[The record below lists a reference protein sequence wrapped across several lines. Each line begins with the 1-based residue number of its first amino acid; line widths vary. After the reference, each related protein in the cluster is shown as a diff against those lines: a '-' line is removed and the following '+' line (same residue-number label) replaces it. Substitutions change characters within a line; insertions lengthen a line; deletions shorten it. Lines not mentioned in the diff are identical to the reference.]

1 MRIRVDLHTHTY
13 FSHDAVTSPEEM
25 VRRYVAAGIE
35 CVAVTDHND
44 IRGAL
49 RLRDLAPFRVILGEE
64 IRSTVGDVIGLFL
77 REAIPAG
84 LSPAETL
91 AEIRR
96 QGGVSY
102 LPHPFGRR
110 GLSRTMVEAFTAPDV
125 LERLDIVEAFNSR
138 NFTGEANRLA
148 RAFADTHRLPIGAG
162 SDAHTPF
169 EIGNAFVITDE
180 FDGPKSFL
188 ASLQG
193 AEIVGR
199 RTPMVLRAV
208 LNHIV
213 RRRLR
218 AWRRRSAPGGEG

>member
-1 MRIRVDLHTHTY
+1 LGNTGSGSGGKVTGGWIGFQRSYSFEHLELDGVDVLTNTY
-13 FSHDAVTSPEEM
+13 RNGS
-25 VRRYVAAGIE
+25 
-35 CVAVTDHND
+35 
-44 IRGAL
+44 L
-49 RLRDLAPFRVILGEE
+49 
-64 IRSTVGDVIGLFL
+64 RSTVGDVIGLFL

-218 AWRRRSAPGGEG
+218 AWRRRSAPGDEG